1 MSPWLWAVAAAVVAL
16 AELHAPGF
24 YLIWIALGAAV
35 TAIAGFV
42 FALSFEAQL
51 IVFAA
56 ASLVSCVAG
65 YYVYRH
71 LLHPRT
77 GMAAMNERGQ
87 HIIGERGVVMEAL
100 ANGHGKIRLGDTV
113 WLAEGPDLPAGAP
126 VVVKDTRGTTAVVEA
141 L

>member
-1 MSPWLWAVAAAVVAL
+1 M
-16 AELHAPGF
+16 
-24 YLIWIALGAAV
+24 
-35 TAIAGFV
+35 
-42 FALSFEAQL
+42 
-51 IVFAA
+51 FAA

-77 GMAAMNERGQ
+77 GDGCDERARPA
-87 HIIGERGVVMEAL
+87 HHRRARRGEEAL